1 MNFTD
6 VKIIL
11 ESLTELVKK
20 SATLD
25 LQEKI
30 VALREYI
37 VSLKDEN
44 ISLREENQNFKQQ
57 LKLENEYTLREGLMW
72 KEGDTVPFCQKCLE
86 GDKKPIHLQR
96 FGSDGRRRCLECNSV
111 YGQAMSRIIDNTFN
125 RRNTGM

>member
-44 ISLREENQNFKQQ
+44 ITLKEENQNFKQQ
-57 LKLENEYTLREGLMW
+57 LKLENEYTLREGFMW

-86 GDKKPIHLQR
+86 ADKKPIHLQKW
-96 FGSDGRRRCLECNSV
+96 SDGRWSCLECKSV
-111 YGQAMSRIIDNTFN
+111 YAQAMARIIHNNSN
-125 RRNTGM
+125 RRNPGM